1 MLAPTARSR
10 PSRLSADVGELQIRI
25 DGHRATAGPGAR
37 WIGQEL
43 WVFPRSALLAGLA
56 FLQAPPGHTHA
67 TWPWPGRLPIGPR
80 QPRDK
85 GSRVALPGVRSHV
98 RRGGPRGA
106 RCVIAA
112 GSVVLLLV
120 WVWGAAG
127 PGGSPA
133 ATSARGLR
141 PRRPCARPPANF
153 ARGCG
158 VLPSASRAAG
168 REALPRQRE
177 GARPGQAASASAAAM
192 FVKPVAAA
200 ATLTDS
206 ALPAASVA
214 LRAASRSRGP
224 CSCEPGTFAARKAS
238 PGHSRL
244 GQLA

>member
-106 RCVIAA
+106 RCVIAGLWGA
-112 GSVVLLLV
+112 RLGGGDPNPEPGHRVLWLRLSFLTCSSGSSHLASSVIPGCVLTWMCLV
-120 WVWGAAG
+120 PQACHTTVERIGAAG
-127 PGGSPA
+127 QHALYKRDNS
-133 ATSARGLR
+133 R
-141 PRRPCARPPANF
+141 PTQY
-153 ARGCG
+153 G
-158 VLPSASRAAG
+158 
-168 REALPRQRE
+168 
-177 GARPGQAASASAAAM
+177 
-192 FVKPVAAA
+192 
-200 ATLTDS
+200 DS
-206 ALPAASVA
+206 
-214 LRAASRSRGP
+214 
-224 CSCEPGTFAARKAS
+224 
-238 PGHSRL
+238 
-244 GQLA
+244 